1 MAATC
6 AHDQEFSFPLLQQHH
21 IKPRHVRGPSAAIFQ
36 DTFSTLT
43 NCLKPTLLSVT
54 TCFVRKVYHDALI
67 ISILLSSFWSRGILY
82 SLPSIHTP
90 SMKTSITAQT
100 IFAIATLSS
109 GLTEAYRKPAHYRP
123 PHVYY
128 DYRAYHPSQNGSGH
142 FESLNKSI
150 IPWEALP
157 PPLID
162 TDKLNAETN
171 QCSNSDQKSDTFWLS
186 KIAHQGTSPFL
197 SDSADHVVY
206 RNVKDFGAKGDG
218 STDDSA
224 AFNAAITSML
234 TIVEKI

>member
-1 MAATC
+1 
-6 AHDQEFSFPLLQQHH
+6 
-21 IKPRHVRGPSAAIFQ
+21 
-36 DTFSTLT
+36 
-43 NCLKPTLLSVT
+43 
-54 TCFVRKVYHDALI
+54 
-67 ISILLSSFWSRGILY
+67 
-82 SLPSIHTP
+82 
-90 SMKTSITAQT
+90 MKKSITAQT
-100 IFAIATLSS
+100 IFAIATFSS
-109 GLTEAYRKPAHYRP
+109 GLTDAYRRPAHHRP

-171 QCSNSDQKSDTFWLS
+171 ECSASGQKSNTFWLS

-197 SDSADHVVY
+197 SDSADYVVY
-206 RNVKDFGAKGDG
+206 RNVQDFGAKGDG

-224 AFNAAITSML
+224 AFNAAITSTL
-234 TIVEKI
+234 ANI